1 MSKVHKSEV
10 IWQDRV
16 TLEVDKLKS
25 QRQFRKKDEISK
37 AWVSNRKYVERARF
51 EMNQKCPTVPYV
63 PIPKSVVNTDSTDP
77 TGDGGGPP
85 KKRKFVKV
93 WNECLSLT
101 SGADKGKKAQI
112 AELSVIPPAVAPP
125 PMSMWAPIEKNV
137 LVEDQQHSNIP
148 YFGDDVIEKD
158 QNFIANLVEEVNSKM
173 AMSEDIDDSMFLSLV
188 NNLAVYEKSDMEKND
203 QSNKYL
209 VLNRPKSAL
218 ESSWAELSIKDRT
231 LPGLIVFQAISSRY
245 PDLGSTD
252 DMLKKYKTLT
262 NQKAKPDYVP
272 NIDGPDAEAVT
283 AERAL
288 HSYKSLLCRRCFLYD
303 CPLHNDPYVE
313 TPVPRPSERIED
325 LPLPTSPCGP
335 DCFLT
340 IPGVLAAMSPR
351 TPAIKGKS
359 GDELRYNPKL
369 CDELNPLKDI
379 TGTNMDVWTGSEITL
394 FRMLAKSLPSN
405 WCAIAQIMITKK
417 CRQVWEFSKEEI
429 ENCGTRVK
437 KTKTSTKSKQKK
449 NTKAKQAAL
458 YKGHSQAGEREN
470 SHTYFPCH
478 HPGQPCS
485 EEVCTCKQSKNFC
498 EKFCYCPIDCRDR
511 FPGCRCKKACSNN
524 LCACFLASREC
535 DPDLCTSCLDGT
547 LELNPETNSCRNV
560 VLQRRMG
567 KKLYV
572 APSDI
577 AGWGCFLGDKAAKN
591 EFIAEYVGEMITQEE
606 SERRGRVYDKAK
618 CSYMFNLND
627 DFCVDAAR
635 IGGKIRFANHSSKP
649 NCKVKILLVNGDHR
663 IGIYANRN
671 IELGEELFFN
681 YGKDF
686 HGHDIV

>member
-1 MSKVHKSEV
+1 VS
-10 IWQDRV
+10 
-16 TLEVDKLKS
+16 LEVEKIRS
-25 QRQFRKKDEISK
+25 QNQFRRKDDIAK
-37 AWVSNRKYVERARF
+37 AWVNNRKGIESSRLEITQA
-51 EMNQKCPTVPYV
+51 CPPVPYV
-63 PIPKSVVNTDSTDP
+63 PIPKSLASTEP
-77 TGDGGGPP
+77 TEGSNPP
-85 KKRKFVKV
+85 KKRKFVKT
-93 WNECLSLT
+93 WNESLSFAN
-101 SGADKGKKAQI
+101 GADKSRKAQI
-112 AELSVIPPAVAPP
+112 AELSSMPPATAPP
-125 PMSMWAPIEKNV
+125 TMSIWAPIERNV

-158 QNFIANLVEEVNSKM
+158 YNFISTLVEEVNSKM
-173 AMSEDIDDSMFLSLV
+173 AMSETIDDASFLALV
-188 NNLAVYEKSDMEKND
+188 VNLA
-203 QSNKYL
+203 KYNTDEDGEHETGKYF
-209 VLNRPKSAL
+209 VLYRPKT
-218 ESSWAELSIKDRT
+218 ESETAWAEASIRDPN
-231 LPGLIVFQAISSRY
+231 LPGLIVFQAISSKY
-245 PDLGSTD
+245 PEFGTTD
-252 DMLKKYKTLT
+252 DIIKKYKALT
-262 NQKAKPDYVP
+262 AQKSKPDFVP

-325 LPLPTSPCGP
+325 LPLPTTPCGH
-335 DCFLT
+335 DCFLSV
-340 IPGVLAAMSPR
+340 PGVMATLSPR
-351 TPAIKGKS
+351 TPASKGK
-359 GDELRYNPKL
+359 GGEEVRYNPQL
-369 CDELNPLKDI
+369 CEELNPLRDI
-379 TGTNMDVWTGSEITL
+379 TGTDRDVWTGSEITL
-394 FRMLAKSLPSN
+394 FRMLVQSLPSN
-405 WCAIAQIMITKK
+405 WCAIAQMMITKK

-429 ENCGTRVK
+429 FNISRVK
-437 KTKTSTKSKQKK
+437 KAKTSSKSKKK

-458 YKGHSQAGEREN
+458 YKGHSQGGEREN
-470 SHTYFPCH
+470 SHTYIPCH

-485 EEVCTCKQSKNFC
+485 EEVCSCRQSKNFC
-498 EKFCYCPIDCRDR
+498 EKFCYCPVDCRDR
-511 FPGCRCKKACSNN
+511 FPGCRCKSKCTTN

-535 DPDLCTSCLDGT
+535 DPDLCNSCLDGT

-577 AGWGCFLGDKAAKN
+577 AGWGCFLGDKAVKN

-606 SERRGRVYDKAK
+606 SERRGKVYDKAK
-618 CSYMFNLND
+618 CSYMFNLNE

-635 IGGKIRFANHSSKP
+635 VGGKIRFANHSSKP